1 MIRTTTSPLVTPLQ
15 KGFIMKTRYA
25 FLMAA
30 LTIVLTLTLFGQ
42 GTSRDTAMAGMKHH
56 DMSAMMGKPTVD
68 VTVEGLHVKVW
79 LMSQTQHREMMKPKP
94 VMMMKHGEKDT
105 SMAMGNE
112 MQGIKHE
119 GMEVDKATKETMM
132 AGTHHIGLEVTDA
145 AKGTEIANT
154 SVKLMIESPS
164 KKSSSVD
171 LKPMMG
177 HFGSG
182 LTLDEKG
189 EYRFTVNV
197 NVGGVSKTTQ
207 FQYAVN

>member
-1 MIRTTTSPLVTPLQ
+1 
-15 KGFIMKTRYA
+15 MKARYA
-25 FLMAA
+25 FLSAA
-30 LTIVLTLTLFGQ
+30 MTIVLALPLFGQ
-42 GTSRDTAMAGMKHH
+42 GTHDSTAGTGMKHH
-56 DMSAMMGKPTVD
+56 DMSGTMGKPTVD
-68 VTVEGLHVKVW
+68 VTVEGLHIKVW
-79 LMSQTQHREMMKPKP
+79 LMSQTQHREMMKPRP
-94 VMMMKHGEKDT
+94 AMMMKHGEKDT

-112 MQGIKHE
+112 MKGMKHE
-119 GMEVDKATKETMM
+119 GMEMDKATKETMM

-164 KKSSSVD
+164 KKNSSVD
-171 LKPMMG
+171 LKPMMS

-207 FQYAVN
+207 FQYTVN